1 MKEIER
7 LMEKGNAFLGTQI
20 PIISGAMTWISDES
34 LVRAVNAAGAFGV
47 LAGGNM
53 RTEELEQKIHNLKE
67 TETRFGVNLITIAPN
82 YLEHLEMVCGQQ
94 VSHLIFAGSFPKAS
108 EIERVKKSGA
118 RVMCFASTVQI
129 ANRMQSYGAD
139 AIILEG
145 SEAGG
150 HIGPVSTSVLI
161 QEFLFDVKGLPI
173 FIAGGIVSG
182 RMILHLFLMG
192 ACGVQMGTRFVASDE
207 CSACSEFKESFIS
220 AQAKDAI
227 VTPKFDSSLPVI
239 PVRALKNK
247 GMIDFAK
254 LQLTL
259 LEKLQKQ
266 EIDKR
271 TVQYEVEHYWVGS
284 LRRAVQEGDVEYG
297 SLMAGQSVGL
307 VNDILPVQKIIE
319 RIGEEMEDEL
329 GKIRRL
335 LTETG

>member
-7 LMEKGNAFLGTQI
+7 LIKTGNEFLGTKI
-20 PIISGAMTWISDES
+20 PIISGAMTWISDEK

-53 RTEELEQKIHNLKE
+53 RTEELERKINDLKE
-67 TETRFGVNLITIAPN
+67 TENCFGVNLITIAPN
-82 YLEHLEMVCGQQ
+82 YLGHLEMVCERQ
-94 VSHLIFAGSFPKAS
+94 VSHIIFAGSFPKAS
-108 EIERVKKSGA
+108 EIERAKKSGA

-161 QEFLFDVKGLPI
+161 QEFLFDVKQLPI

-182 RMILHLFLMG
+182 RMILHLLLMG
-192 ACGVQMGTRFVASDE
+192 ACGVQMGTRFVVSEE
-207 CSACSEFKESFIS
+207 CSACAEFKESFIS

-254 LQLTL
+254 LQITL
-259 LEKLQKQ
+259 LEKLQKN
-266 EIDKR
+266 EIDRR
-271 TVQYEVEHYWVGS
+271 TVQNEVEGYWVGS

-319 RIGEEMEDEL
+319 RILEEMEDEL
-329 GKIRRL
+329 VKIRTL
-335 LTETG
+335 LL